1 VLCTK
6 QYYNTTSTD
15 DLAVK
20 KTQIKN
26 MSKLKSDQIR
36 QSTALENNNK
46 EDVLLGKGYFEKLTR
61 IGMSKP

>member
-1 VLCTK
+1 
-6 QYYNTTSTD
+6 
-15 DLAVK
+15 
-20 KTQIKN
+20 